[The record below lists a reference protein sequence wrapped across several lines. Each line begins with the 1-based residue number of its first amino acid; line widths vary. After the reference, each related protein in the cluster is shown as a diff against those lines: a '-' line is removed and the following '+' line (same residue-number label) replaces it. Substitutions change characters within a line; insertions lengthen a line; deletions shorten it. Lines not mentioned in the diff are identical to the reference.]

1 MNIGVPKEIK
11 KHEYRVAL
19 LPVGAAIL
27 KDHNHRVFIQSG
39 AGVGSGFSDKDY
51 KSEGAKILETAQEVY
66 NKADLILKVKE
77 PLKKEYPYISKKHTI
92 FTYFHYAASQILT
105 KAMVDTKAVTIAYE
119 TVQDEDGTLP
129 LLVPMSE
136 VAGRMAIQVGATYLE
151 KMNGGRGVLLGGVPG
166 VAPAN
171 VLILG
176 AGVVGMNAAFV
187 AAGMGANVT
196 MLDIN
201 LERLRYLDE
210 IMPKNVNMI
219 MSNSHTIRHYLK
231 DTDLV
236 VGAVLIPGGKTP
248 KLISKDM
255 LQLMRNGSII
265 VDVAVDQGGCIETA
279 HPTTHDD
286 PTYSIDGVVHYCVA
300 NMPGAVPFTSTIALN
315 NATFPFV
322 LMLANKGIE
331 KAILSNKGL
340 WHGVNTYN
348 GNITH
353 EKVAEAFGLP
363 YTPLEKH
370 NIKHLKR
377 SNINECTAN

>member
-19 LPVGAAIL
+19 LPIGVNIL
-27 KDHNHRVFIQSG
+27 KDHNHKIFIQSG
-39 AGVGSGFSDKDY
+39 AGGGSGFSDKDY
-51 KSEGAKILETAQEVY
+51 ESEGAEILGTAKEVFD
-66 NKADLILKVKE
+66 KADLILKVKE
-77 PLKKEYPYISKKHTI
+77 PLKQEYPYISEKHTV
-92 FTYFHYAASQILT
+92 FTYFHYAASQTLT
-105 KAMVDTKAVTIAYE
+105 EAMLATKAVTIAYE
-119 TVQDEDGTLP
+119 TVQNEDGSLP

-151 KMNGGRGVLLGGVPG
+151 KMNGGRGILLGGVPG

-176 AGVVGMNAAFV
+176 AGVVGTNAAIV
-187 AAGMGANVT
+187 AAGMGANVIV
-196 MLDIN
+196 LDIN

-210 IMPKNVNMI
+210 IMPKNVIMV
-219 MSNSHTIRHYLK
+219 MSNNHTIKHYLK
-231 DTDLV
+231 NTDLV
-236 VGAVLIPGGKTP
+236 IGAVLIPGGKAP
-248 KLISKDM
+248 KLITKDM

-279 HPTTHDD
+279 HPTTHDN
-286 PTYSIDGVVHYCVA
+286 PTYSVDGVIHYCVA

-322 LMLANKGIE
+322 LMLADKGVN
-331 KAILSNKGL
+331 KAIMSNKGL

-348 GNITH
+348 GKITH
-353 EKVAEAFGLP
+353 EKVAESFGLQN
-363 YTPLEKH
+363 TPLE
-370 NIKHLKR
+370 NI
-377 SNINECTAN
+377 I